1 MILVCVLRSF
11 GEQSLDGRSLRRQL
25 KLIGKYLSERHLT
38 GAVIVVV
45 GFCLPSSV
53 WQDDQFRV
61 SKIGPEEKRS
71 QRLIKGVMK
80 NGLASAVSVDR
91 RKCEIDAEQRQKNI
105 RATKRNEV
113 DSHTRVIAY
122 ALWLHCTEEM
132 SALLEGMRCGCR
144 RRHRSWVMVS
154 IYCRFIASCVRPR
167 SNEQDRKR
175 HATDRQPEA
184 HTAHSPQNIRHNGR
198 YGGTHYAYNV
208 NERAKSVS
216 ITSLHVKRFETF
228 RWLLR
233 MCIRSFW

>member
-1 MILVCVLRSF
+1 MFCVRSV
-11 GEQSLDGRSLRRQL
+11 SLSSHLTARSLRRQL

-105 RATKRNEV
+105 RATKCNEV
-113 DSHTRVIAY
+113 DSNTRAIAY
-122 ALWLHCTEEM
+122 AL
-132 SALLEGMRCGCR
+132 
-144 RRHRSWVMVS
+144 
-154 IYCRFIASCVRPR
+154 
-167 SNEQDRKR
+167 
-175 HATDRQPEA
+175 
-184 HTAHSPQNIRHNGR
+184 
-198 YGGTHYAYNV
+198 
-208 NERAKSVS
+208 
-216 ITSLHVKRFETF
+216 
-228 RWLLR
+228 
-233 MCIRSFW
+233 